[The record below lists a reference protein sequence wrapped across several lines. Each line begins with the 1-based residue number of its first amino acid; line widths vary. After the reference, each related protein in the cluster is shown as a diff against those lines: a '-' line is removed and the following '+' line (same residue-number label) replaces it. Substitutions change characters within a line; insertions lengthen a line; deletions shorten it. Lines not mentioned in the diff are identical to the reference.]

1 MKVTYTWLKEY
12 VPLTVSPEEAAAALT
27 QLGIEVET
35 LSHLSLDLRNVVVGR
50 VENVQ
55 EIGGSVGLKM
65 CAVNVGDATITVV
78 CGAPNVAPGL
88 LVPIA
93 LPGAILPG
101 GRQIAPGEFGGVV
114 SEGMI
119 CSELELGLSDRS
131 ELIMTLGPGARVGT
145 PLATVVNAE
154 DWVFELNV
162 TPNRPDC
169 LSVIGVARELAVR
182 YQLPLTVPAVSLVE
196 SDESTEER
204 INVGIL
210 DQKNCPRYSARYLS
224 EVQLGPS
231 PWWLATRLHRAGMRP
246 INNVVDIT
254 NYVMMETGQPLH
266 AFDYDL
272 LEGARIN
279 VRQASPGEEFVT
291 LDGRLHQLPEGA
303 LLICDGK
310 KPIAIAGVMGGLNSE
325 VSNRTSRVLLE
336 SAYFHPQSIRRTAK
350 ALGLSTE
357 SAQRFERGV
366 DPNGAVYA
374 SNRAAQLMAEFCG
387 ARVGRGVV
395 DVYPSPI
402 EARALKVRAQRIRQV
417 LGADIP
423 LQECAR
429 ILSGLGGKVE
439 VEEESLPVQVPT
451 FRPDLEREIDLIE
464 EIARVWSYDRIPVR
478 TVAPVDFSRPQRMS
492 DAVEERARE
501 CLIGLGLYE
510 ACTVSL
516 LSPKQALPFGDDTQ
530 LVRLKNPLNEE
541 YSVLRPSLIPGLLQ
555 VCAHNLNRGVSNVR
569 AYEIGRCFARING
582 KYQEWKALGIV
593 LVGLARPRSWAGE
606 HRESNFFDLKGYLEV
621 LLGCWR
627 LEEVAF
633 VPGDWH
639 VCKAGGLSVKQSG
652 EVLGRAGILSEEI
665 GERFGIE
672 RSAVLIA
679 ELYLPAVDMRA
690 LRPAVYRPV
699 PRFPHAP
706 RDLSVVV
713 DQHVRAEQLVQAIR
727 SLGGPFLREVQ
738 VVDLFVGRQIPQ
750 GKKSLTFSLVFQEES
765 RTLRDA
771 EVDEA
776 VGRIIAGLREQ
787 TGAVL
792 RS

>member
-12 VPLTVSPEEAAAALT
+12 GPLEVSAEEAAATLT

-35 LSHLSLDLRNVVVGR
+35 LSHLSSDLSNFVVGR

-55 EIGGSVGLKM
+55 AMDGSAGLKK
-65 CAVNVGDATITVV
+65 CLVNVGDATITVV

-88 LVPIA
+88 VVPVA
-93 LPGAILPG
+93 LPGATLPG
-101 GRQIAPGEFGGVV
+101 GLQIAQRDFEGVE
-114 SEGMI
+114 SQCMI
-119 CSELELGLSDRS
+119 CSELELGLTERGD
-131 ELIMTLGPGARVGT
+131 LIMTLGPDARVGA

-154 DWVFELNV
+154 DWIFELNV

-169 LSVIGVARELAVR
+169 LSVIGVARELAAK
-182 YQLPLTVPAVSLVE
+182 YQLPLTLPAVSLVE
-196 SDESTEER
+196 GDESTEER
-204 INVGIL
+204 ISVAIE
-210 DQKNCPRYSARYLS
+210 DQKNCPRYSARYLY
-224 EVQLGPS
+224 ELHPGPS
-231 PWWLATRLHRAGMRP
+231 PWWLAARLHSVGMRP

-291 LDGRLHQLPEGA
+291 LDGRLHQLPEGT

-310 KPIAIAGVMGGLNSE
+310 KPVAIAGVMGGLNSE
-325 VSNRTSRVLLE
+325 VSSRTSRVLLE
-336 SAYFHPQSIRRTAK
+336 SAYFRPQSIRRTSK

-374 SNRAAQLMAEFCG
+374 SNRAAQLMAEVCG
-387 ARVGRGVV
+387 AKVARGVV
-395 DVYPSPI
+395 DAYPVPI
-402 EARALKVRAQRIRQV
+402 EARTLKLRRQRVTQV

-423 LQECAR
+423 VQECAR
-429 ILSGLGGKVE
+429 ILSGLGSKVE
-439 VEEESLPVQVPT
+439 VEETSLHVQVPT

-492 DAVEERARE
+492 EAVEEKARE
-501 CLIGLGLYE
+501 CLIGLGFLE

-516 LSPKQALPFGDDTQ
+516 LSPKQALPFGDETQ
-530 LVRLKNPLNEE
+530 LVRLRNPLNEE

-555 VCAHNLNRGVSNVR
+555 VCAHNLNRGVSTIR
-569 AYEIGRCFARING
+569 AYEIGRCFAKMDG
-582 KYQEWKALGIV
+582 KYQEWKALGMV

-606 HRESNFFDLKGYLEV
+606 HRESNLFDLKGYLEA
-621 LLGCWR
+621 LFGCWR
-627 LEEVAF
+627 MSEVVF

-639 VCKAGGLSVKQSG
+639 VCRGGGLLVKQDG
-652 EVLGRAGILSEEI
+652 HVLGRAGILREDI

-672 RSAVLIA
+672 RGAVLVA
-679 ELYLPAVDMRA
+679 ELSFAAVGARA

-699 PRFPHAP
+699 PRFPYAP
-706 RDLSVVV
+706 RDLSLVV
-713 DQHVRAEQLVQAIR
+713 DRRVRAEELVQVIR
-727 SLGGPFLREVQ
+727 RVGGPFLREVQ
-738 VVDLFVGRQIPQ
+738 VVDLFVGRQIPE

-776 VGRIIAGLREQ
+776 MSRIIAGLREQ